1 MWPDLAGKILFHR
14 TFTLHSTHRMFIW
27 TPDRIRSIAPDE
39 NTWERARRLAHPPVW
54 RNQSGNEAMVW
65 GECKGS
71 GGSFYQTAIDWNG
84 PAYRCSCPVKRMP
97 CKHILALMLLL
108 HNYSDHFRVT
118 HDLPDWAEQWRAAR
132 LKRQAKPASPE
143 QEADRSAQREKK
155 RDQRLDV
162 MAAGIEALDKWL
174 RDMVRQGIAEA
185 ENRPAS
191 FWEQTAARM
200 TDAKLGSIARR
211 LRMLAF
217 PAAGQSRHLQLLNEL
232 GDLFLLVEAFRKL
245 DHLPEGMQQDVLTAC
260 GIAQRKSDLDGQP
273 GISDRWVV
281 MGQEEGEEEQ
291 LRFRKVWL
299 WGLATRRFALLLD
312 FAWGDTGFEGY
323 WPTGAVF
330 AGEMCYFPSQYPQ
343 RAVARAMSDA
353 DISDHNLLAY
363 NTLLEL
369 ANEYARALALQP
381 WLPQMPALLDAVVP
395 VLHDG
400 KYWLADRERKSC
412 TVVTDDLGGRKLLA
426 VSGGHPVSLF
436 GVWDAGSF
444 RVLSVVSSP
453 EDRPPR
459 IVQW

>member
-1 MWPDLAGKILFHR
+1 MRTELPGKILFHR
-14 TFTLHSTHRMFIW
+14 TFAPHSTHRMFIW

-132 LKRQAKPASPE
+132 LKRQAKSASPE
-143 QEADRSAQREKK
+143 QEANRSAQREKK

-162 MAAGIEALDKWL
+162 MAAGIEELDKWL

-211 LRMLAF
+211 LRMPAF
-217 PAAGQSRHLQLLNEL
+217 PVAGQSRHLQILNEL

-245 DHLPEGMQQDVLTAC
+245 DQLPEGMQQDVLTAC
-260 GIAQRKSDLDGQP
+260 GVAQRKSDLDGQP

-291 LRFRKVWL
+291 LRFRRVCSGVKPAGVL
-299 WGLATRRFALLLD
+299 RFCSILPGATPALK
-312 FAWGDTGFEGY
+312 DTGPPALFLPARCAIFLLNIHSGPWRAPCRMQIFQITTY
-323 WPTGAVF
+323 SLTIPCRNWPT
-330 AGEMCYFPSQYPQ
+330 S
-343 RAVARAMSDA
+343 
-353 DISDHNLLAY
+353 
-363 NTLLEL
+363 
-369 ANEYARALALQP
+369 
-381 WLPQMPALLDAVVP
+381 MPGP
-395 VLHDG
+395 
-400 KYWLADRERKSC
+400 
-412 TVVTDDLGGRKLLA
+412 
-426 VSGGHPVSLF
+426 
-436 GVWDAGSF
+436 
-444 RVLSVVSSP
+444 
-453 EDRPPR
+453 
-459 IVQW
+459 